1 MLNRRVNRG
10 EEGRAGGGRV
20 VVVGRSL
27 PLSLSVDPFKIR
39 DLSLFFVRN
48 EPSMVGFVPP
58 ESADSKDAV
67 LSSSRHFARASL
79 AKALLGNGWEG
90 DRPALADEDSRPL
103 KVARKSDP
111 NGRKEV
117 IDC

>member
-1 MLNRRVNRG
+1 
-10 EEGRAGGGRV
+10 V

-27 PLSLSVDPFKIR
+27 PLSLSEDPFKIP
-39 DLSLFFVRN
+39 DLSLFFVGN
-48 EPSMVGFVPP
+48 EPSVVGSIPP

-67 LSSSRHFARASL
+67 LSSSRHPARGIL
-79 AKALLGNGWEG
+79 AKALEG
-90 DRPALADEDSRPL
+90 DRWGGNRPARAEEDSCPL
-103 KVARKSDP
+103 KLARKSDP